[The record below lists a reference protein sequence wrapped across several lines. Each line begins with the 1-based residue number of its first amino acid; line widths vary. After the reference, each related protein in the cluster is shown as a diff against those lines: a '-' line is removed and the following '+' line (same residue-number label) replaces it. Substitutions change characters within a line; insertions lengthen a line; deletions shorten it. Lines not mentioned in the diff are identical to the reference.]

1 MTKQTRSRILVIGG
15 GAGGLAAA
23 AAAGE
28 AGADVTIL
36 ERSDRVGKKILRTGN
51 GRCNLSNLHISP
63 EAYNRPEFV
72 KPLREKTGCAELLDF
87 FASIGLWTV
96 SDGEGR
102 VYPRSDTASSVL
114 DVLRLAAAERGG
126 KELCSAQALSIRLRD
141 RGGFIVK
148 TAERGDI
155 SADKVIVAT
164 GGGTDLLGPL
174 GFSRIPF
181 QPVLCPLR
189 TDTGP
194 IRGLSGLRV
203 RCRAALIRGGKEI
216 AAETGEILF
225 RDFGV
230 SGIPALDLSR
240 FARRGDTLA
249 LDLMPE
255 LSGED
260 LHARLAGRDFP
271 GRDARE
277 RMTGTFHRRVI
288 EALLRSAGEDSAAAL
303 TKTIKDFR
311 LAVQGPGDER
321 SAQVTR
327 GGADPKQFDP
337 LTLESRRVPGLY
349 CIGEALDID
358 GRCGGYNLH
367 WAFASGLAAGRSAS
381 T

>member
-1 MTKQTRSRILVIGG
+1 MTKQTRPRILVIGG

-23 AAAGE
+23 VAAGE

-36 ERSDRVGKKILRTGN
+36 ERSDRVGKKLLRTGN

-63 EAYNRPEFV
+63 EGYNRPETV
-72 KPLREKTGCAELLDF
+72 APLLEKTGCAELLAF
-87 FASIGLWTV
+87 FAALGLWTV

-114 DVLRLAAAERGG
+114 DVLRLAAAEHGA
-126 KELCSAQALSIRLRD
+126 KEMCSTQAVSIRLRE

-148 TAERGDI
+148 TAEHGDI
-155 SADKVIVAT
+155 TADKVIVAT

-174 GFSRIPF
+174 GFSLIPF
-181 QPVLCPLR
+181 EPVLCPLR

-240 FARRGDTLA
+240 FARRGDTLT

-255 LSGED
+255 LSAEE
-260 LHARLAGRDFP
+260 LLARLTERDFP

-277 RMTGTFHRRVI
+277 RMTGTFHRRVS
-288 EALLRSAGEDSAAAL
+288 EALLRSAGKDNAAL
-303 TKTIKDFR
+303 AKTIKDFR
-311 LAVQGPGDER
+311 ITVQGPGDER

-367 WAFASGLAAGRSAS
+367 WAFASGLAAGRSAA